1 MKAQEQL
8 FFSVNDEAEFHK
20 QRYNNEAASAADRN
34 ASGQWLCDFGLIG
47 LDGKM
52 IITNRSDKK

>member
-1 MKAQEQL
+1 MNSQEQL

-20 QRYNNEAASAADRN
+20 QRYQDETASAADRN

-47 LDGKM
+47 INGKM
-52 IITNRSDKK
+52 IRTDFK